1 MRLHV
6 RGLFSGILIGLLS
19 IPGDCLALPQ
29 QAPAGKDS
37 SDPAS
42 KVLIA
47 TPVERAPG
55 NATASQDSAP
65 QQAPEP
71 AKPAQSGMGSGIAGG
86 LGAAAQYDEQKRPI
100 TAGGFVDS
108 GPVVFQDITKQAGL
122 SGWVHKMGVPEKKFI
137 VETNGSGVGLIDY
150 DNSGWLSIYLV
161 NGSTF
166 DALDGKE
173 PPPHAALFRNNHDG
187 TFTDIAAQAGVTND
201 RWGYGVSIADYDNDG
216 WPDIYVGNYGKNRLY
231 HNNHNGTFTDKAEE
245 AHVALGN
252 WSPGSA
258 WGDYD
263 GDGRLD
269 LYVSGY
275 VHFDRDNLPIGGSKA
290 VGYAF
295 CQYRGAAV
303 NCGPRGLKGEPDH
316 LFHNN
321 GDGTFTDVTVKAG
334 VEDKDNYYG
343 FTAIFVSLNANGKP
357 DLVVGNDSEPNF
369 LYINKGDGTF
379 DDQSYVS
386 GFALNKD
393 GREIASM
400 GIAAGD
406 YENSG
411 LVDFFVTDFG
421 DDYKVLYHN
430 DGDASFTDVSYKA
443 GVAQVTI
450 PFVGWGDGFLD
461 YDNDS
466 WLDLFEVNGHVYPEV
481 DQHDWGTTWA
491 ERSLLFHNVPDTS
504 SPKRQ
509 VNARKFEYV
518 PAVKGTGLAVLTP
531 ARGAAFGD
539 LFNDGKIDVII
550 NPIDGPPTLLRNVN
564 PDHHHWVE
572 LKLVGGPKSP
582 RDATCAT
589 VFLSANGTRMRQDVL
604 ASGSYIS
611 SNDRRLHFGLGDA
624 TDAGTAEIHWPSG
637 AKETVK
643 LPAEDRIFTITE
655 GQGITAALC
664 GGKDC
669 AAAQAPNEVPPAP
682 AAGAKKKAS
691 GNL

>member
-1 MRLHV
+1 MR
-6 RGLFSGILIGLLS
+6 
-19 IPGDCLALPQ
+19 PQ
-29 QAPAGKDS
+29 AVEAGAKPLENARNQLVAQA
-37 SDPAS
+37 
-42 KVLIA
+42 
-47 TPVERAPG
+47 
-55 NATASQDSAP
+55 Q
-65 QQAPEP
+65 EP
-71 AKPAQSGMGSGIAGG
+71 APPKPAQAPPGMGSGIAGG
-86 LGAAAQYDEQKRPI
+86 LGAAAVYDEQKRPI
-100 TAGGFVDS
+100 TAGGFVDT
-108 GPVVFQDITKQAGL
+108 GTVVFEDYTKKAGL
-122 SGWVHKMGVPEKKFI
+122 SGWIHKMGVPEKKFI
-137 VETNGSGVGLIDY
+137 LETNGSGVALLDY
-150 DNSGWLSIYLV
+150 DNDGWLDIYLV

-166 DALDGKE
+166 AALDGKE
-173 PPPHAALFRNNHDG
+173 ETPHAALFHNNHDG
-187 TFTDIAAQAGVTND
+187 TFTDVAAKAGVTND
-201 RWGYGVSIADYDNDG
+201 RWGYGVSVADYDNDG

-231 HNNHNGTFTDKAEE
+231 HNNHDGTFTDVAEKAG
-245 AHVALGN
+245 VALGN
-252 WSPGSA
+252 WSPGSS

-269 LYVSGY
+269 LYVTGY
-275 VHFDRDNLPIGGSKA
+275 VHFDRDNPPIAGTKA

-303 NCGPRGLKGEPDH
+303 NCGPRGLKGEADH

-334 VEDKDNYYG
+334 VEDKELYYG
-343 FTAIFVSLNANGKP
+343 FAVIFVDINGDGKP

-406 YENSG
+406 YENNG
-411 LVDFFVTDFG
+411 LIDFFVSDFG

-430 DGDASFTDVSYKA
+430 DGDASFSDVSYKA
-443 GVAQVTI
+443 GIAQTTI

-461 YDNDS
+461 YDNDG
-466 WLDLFEVNGHVYPEV
+466 WLDLFEANGHVYPEV
-481 DQHDWGTTWA
+481 DQHDWGTTFA
-491 ERSLLFHNVPDTS
+491 ERPLLFHNEQGKIFT
-504 SPKRQ
+504 
-509 VNARKFEYV
+509 YV
-518 PAVKGTGLAVLTP
+518 PAVRGSGLAVVVP

-539 LFNDGKIDVII
+539 LFNDGKIDVVI
-550 NPIDGPPTLLRNVN
+550 NPVDGPPVLLRNVN

-572 LKLVGGPKSP
+572 MKLVGGGKTATNPGSP

-589 VFLSANGTRMRQDVL
+589 VYLKANGMRMRQDVL
-604 ASGSYIS
+604 SSGSYIS

-643 LPAEDRIFTITE
+643 LPAADRIYTIEE
-655 GQGITAALC
+655 GKGITGALC
-664 GGKDC
+664 GGTPC
-669 AAAQAPNEVPPAP
+669 AGTPPAP
-682 AAGAKKKAS
+682 SPKAP
-691 GNL
+691 